1 MTLLV
6 VYNPVSGNSSG
17 REIVDGQVLPLLKT
31 RGVEPDKVI
40 GTEHVGHAGTIV
52 ADFASASPANS
63 DLNIVL
69 VSGDGT
75 LHEIVNALHDRSWP
89 SPLNLKLA
97 LIPGGTANA
106 LHSSFFPPV
115 PGSETTLSS
124 VYALLDSDQRLTP
137 LALAYTTISASPL
150 SPAGEQT
157 SVLSAVVASTSLHA
171 SILLDAEA
179 LRATVPSIERF
190 KLAAAQNA
198 TRWYNARLRL
208 LPAPATSDPPSGA
221 PAPVLQYDPPLDQFV
236 AAPSPAATSGD
247 EGPTAALELSG
258 PFAYMLS
265 TVNVDR
271 LEPAFR
277 ITPLQRA
284 HPPVP
289 PATADIVVVR
299 PSRDP
304 SVKDSSDAEREK
316 FKDKVWATMGGAYQD
331 GAHVRSTYAEDGSI
345 VSTGTGQPVVEYFRA
360 GGWEWIPD
368 EDDDRAHYVCADGAI
383 HTIPKGGKAT
393 TRVLGKAELGFTI
406 SLYT

>member
-1 MTLLV
+1 MPLLV
-6 VYNPVSGNSSG
+6 LYNPVSGSSSAQ
-17 REIVDGQVLPLLKT
+17 EIVNKQVLPLLKT
-31 RGVEPDKVI
+31 HGAEPDKVVS
-40 GTEHVGHAGTIV
+40 TEHAGHAGTIV
-52 ADFASASPANS
+52 ADFVSAAPEGS
-63 DLNIVL
+63 DLNLIL

-75 LHEIVNALHDRSWP
+75 LHEIVNALYDRTWSAH
-89 SPLNLKLA
+89 LNIKLA
-97 LIPGGTANA
+97 LVPGGTANA
-106 LHSSFFPPV
+106 LHSSFFPPI
-115 PGSETTLSS
+115 PGSETTLSA
-124 VYALLDSDQRLTP
+124 VHALLGSDSHLTP
-137 LALAYTTISASPL
+137 LALAHTTISASPL

-157 SVLSAVVASTSLHA
+157 SVLSSVVISTSLHA

-208 LPAPATSDPPSGA
+208 LPSPATSDLPSDA
-221 PAPVLQYDPPLDQFV
+221 PAPVLQYVPPLDQFV
-236 AAPSPAATSGD
+236 AAPAPVATSAD
-247 EGPTAALELSG
+247 AGPTAALELTG

-299 PSRDP
+299 PTRDP
-304 SVKDSSDAEREK
+304 SVKDSSEAEREK

-331 GAHVRSTYAEDGSI
+331 GAHVRSTYGEDGSI
-345 VSTGTGQPVVEYFRA
+345 GSTGTGQPVVEYFRA
-360 GGWEWIPD
+360 GGWEWIPV
-368 EDDDRAHYVCADGAI
+368 RAFSY
-383 HTIPKGGKAT
+383 
-393 TRVLGKAELGFTI
+393 
-406 SLYT
+406 SLIEPSD